1 MGLVEGFSR
10 LQKIESDWVDSDNHI
25 IDRNSLKN
33 HTDSY
38 IRQLLTAT
46 FVEFF
51 RRIKKRKKRKELVD
65 SISKI
70 ENDWGMI

>member
-1 MGLVEGFSR
+1 M
-10 LQKIESDWVDSDNHI
+10 KKSDWVDSDNHI
-25 IDRNSLKN
+25 IDRNNLKN

-38 IRQLLTAT
+38 IRQLLNAT
-46 FVEFF
+46 FDEFF
-51 RRIKKRKKRKELVD
+51 RRKKERKKRKELVK

>member
-1 MGLVEGFSR
+1 MREP
-10 LQKIESDWVDSDNHI
+10 DWVDSDNHI
-25 IDRNSLKN
+25 IDRNNLKN

-46 FVEFF
+46 FDEFF

-65 SISKI
+65 SMSKI
-70 ENDWGMI
+70 ENDWGMV

>member
-1 MGLVEGFSR
+1 MGI
-10 LQKIESDWVDSDNHI
+10 KIEPPDWIDDSHHLV
-25 IDRNSLKN
+25 DRNHLKH

-46 FVEFF
+46 FDEFF
-51 RRIKKRKKRKELVD
+51 RRKKERKKRKELVK

>member
-1 MGLVEGFSR
+1 M
-10 LQKIESDWVDSDNHI
+10 KKSDWVDSDNHI
-25 IDRNSLKN
+25 IDRNNLKN

-46 FVEFF
+46 FDEFF
-51 RRIKKRKKRKELVD
+51 KRKKERKKRKELVK
-65 SISKI
+65 SITKI

>member
-1 MGLVEGFSR
+1 MGIN
-10 LQKIESDWVDSDNHI
+10 IEPPDWIDSDNHL
-25 IDRNSLKN
+25 IDRNNLKN
-33 HTDSY
+33 HTDQY

-46 FVEFF
+46 FDEFF
-51 RRIKKRKKRKELVD
+51 RRIKKKKKRKELVD

>member
-1 MGLVEGFSR
+1 MNFKMGIKMKE
-10 LQKIESDWVDSDNHI
+10 QDWVDSDNHI
-25 IDRNSLKN
+25 IDRNNLKN

-46 FVEFF
+46 FDEFF
-51 RRIKKRKKRKELVD
+51 KRKKERKKRKELVK
-65 SISKI
+65 SITKI

>member
-1 MGLVEGFSR
+1 MGI
-10 LQKIESDWVDSDNHI
+10 KIEQPDWVDSDNHL
-25 IDRNSLKN
+25 IDRNNLKN

-46 FVEFF
+46 FDEFF
-51 RRIKKRKKRKELVD
+51 RRIKKKKKRKELVD

>member
-1 MGLVEGFSR
+1 M
-10 LQKIESDWVDSDNHI
+10 KKSDWVDSDKHI
-25 IDRNSLKN
+25 IDRNNLKN

-38 IRQLLTAT
+38 IRQLLNAT
-46 FVEFF
+46 FDEFF
-51 RRIKKRKKRKELVD
+51 RRKKERKKRKELVD

>member
-1 MGLVEGFSR
+1 MGINLEPP
-10 LQKIESDWVDSDNHI
+10 DWVDSDNHI
-25 IDRNSLKN
+25 IDRNNLKN

-38 IRQLLTAT
+38 IRQLLNAT
-46 FVEFF
+46 FDEFF
-51 RRIKKRKKRKELVD
+51 RRKKERKKRKELVK

>member
-1 MGLVEGFSR
+1 M
-10 LQKIESDWVDSDNHI
+10 KKSDWVDSDNHI
-25 IDRNSLKN
+25 IDRNNLKN

-38 IRQLLTAT
+38 IRQLLNAT
-46 FVEFF
+46 FDEIF
-51 RRIKKRKKRKELVD
+51 RRKKERKKRKELVK

>member
-1 MGLVEGFSR
+1 MGFN
-10 LQKIESDWVDSDNHI
+10 IEPPDWVDSDNHL
-25 IDRNSLKN
+25 IDRNNLKN
-33 HTDSY
+33 HTDQY

-46 FVEFF
+46 FDEFF
-51 RRIKKRKKRKELVD
+51 RRIKKKKKRKELVD

>member
-1 MGLVEGFSR
+1 MGI
-10 LQKIESDWVDSDNHI
+10 KIEQPDWVDSDNHI
-25 IDRNSLKN
+25 IDRNNLKN

-38 IRQLLTAT
+38 IRQLLNAT
-46 FVEFF
+46 FDEFF
-51 RRIKKRKKRKELVD
+51 RRKKERKKRKELVD

>member
-1 MGLVEGFSR
+1 MGIN
-10 LQKIESDWVDSDNHI
+10 IEPPDWVDSDNHI
-25 IDRNSLKN
+25 IDRNNLKN

-46 FVEFF
+46 FDEFF
-51 RRIKKRKKRKELVD
+51 RRKKERKKRKELVK
-65 SISKI
+65 SITKI

>member
-1 MGLVEGFSR
+1 MGI
-10 LQKIESDWVDSDNHI
+10 KIEPPDWVDSDNHI
-25 IDRNSLKN
+25 IDRNNLKN

-46 FVEFF
+46 FDEFF
-51 RRIKKRKKRKELVD
+51 KRKKERKKRKELVK
-65 SISKI
+65 SITKI